1 MRTLRWMISAVAI
14 ALFSLWGC
22 NEEGSEEGSDTTVI
36 EEGQVPD
43 VIIEQD
49 DDPDVTIEED
59 DGFKAE
65 IDVDDDG
72 KVEGEV
78 KVED

>member
-1 MRTLRWMISAVAI
+1 MIPAAAI
-14 ALFSLWGC
+14 ALFSLVGC
-22 NEEGSEEGSDTTVI
+22 NEEGYEEGSDTT
-36 EEGQVPD
+36 
-43 VIIEQD
+43 IIEQD

-59 DGFKAE
+59 DGFQAE

>member
-1 MRTLRWMISAVAI
+1 MRTLRWMIPAAAI
-14 ALFSLWGC
+14 ALFSLVGC
-22 NEEGSEEGSDTTVI
+22 NEEGSEEGDTT
-36 EEGQVPD
+36 
-43 VIIEQD
+43 IIEQD

-59 DGFKAE
+59 DGFQAE

-72 KVEGEV
+72 KIEAEV

>member
-1 MRTLRWMISAVAI
+1 MRTMRWMIPAAGIVF
-14 ALFSLWGC
+14 LSLVGC
-22 NEEGSEEGSDTTVI
+22 NEEATEEASDTTVI
-36 EEGQVPD
+36 EDREPD

-49 DDPDVTIEED
+49 DE
-59 DGFKAE
+59 GFEAE

-72 KVEGEV
+72 TVEGEV